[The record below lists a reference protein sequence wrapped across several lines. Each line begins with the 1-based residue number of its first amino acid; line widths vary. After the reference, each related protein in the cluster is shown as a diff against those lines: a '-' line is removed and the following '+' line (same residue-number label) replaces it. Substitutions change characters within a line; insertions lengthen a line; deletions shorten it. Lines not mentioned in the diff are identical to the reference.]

1 MKREHI
7 EVQPDDFAKI
17 WQDAQLRRSAD
28 FGFWL
33 KQWLQRRQQADRQKP
48 APSPAGRN
56 LATG

>member
-28 FGFWL
+28 LSFWL
-33 KQWLQRRQQADRQKP
+33 KQWLQRRREADRKKP